1 MTKTFLRLT
10 LTVLAL
16 VLTLAGTVNLRSV
29 NAGLC
34 DVDCGC
40 TPLGGDLVCCKQGT
54 ITCYTREV
62 KPPTEE

>member
-1 MTKTFLRLT
+1 MTKTFLRIS

-16 VLTLAGTVNLRSV
+16 VLSLAGTVNLRSA

-40 TPLGGDLVCCKQGT
+40 DGGTVKCCTQGT
-54 ITCYTREV
+54 ITCWTGQSES
-62 KPPTEE
+62 